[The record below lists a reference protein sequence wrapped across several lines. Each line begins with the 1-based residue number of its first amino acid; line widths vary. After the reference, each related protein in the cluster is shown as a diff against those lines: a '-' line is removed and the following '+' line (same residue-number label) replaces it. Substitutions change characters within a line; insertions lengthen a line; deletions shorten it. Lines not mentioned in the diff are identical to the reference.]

1 MDRGEKMISI
11 LIWLILGFLAGY
23 IAKLIVPGTDGG
35 GLILTTILGI
45 VGAMVGG
52 FIGTFFGYGRI
63 SSFDN
68 IGGSLPSFVFSIL
81 GAVLILVIHRLIS
94 GRRV

>member
-1 MDRGEKMISI
+1 MVSI

-45 VGAMVGG
+45 VGAVVGG
-52 FIGTFFGYGRI
+52 FIGTYFGYARV

-81 GAVLILVIHRLIS
+81 GAIVILLIHRLIT